1 MLPKIRFTLALILS
15 ITCLQ
20 LSAQDPLLDLLEK
33 ELVREFTQLKK
44 QEIPAYHISYRVS
57 DMDVTEISGSHG
69 CLEQNRRNN
78 SRVLTTMI
86 RVGSPDLDN
95 FHAIRG
101 SGIFSYQGITELPL
115 DTNEAGITQLLWQT
129 TNSAYQ
135 SALEKLG
142 RIKGSNAINAEEE
155 DKSPDFNLETPEK
168 YIEPIRK
175 ISIDQKTEELLIAKV
190 KKFSAPFYNNVF
202 ITNSLVRYSISSNR
216 KYLVSSEGTK
226 IAENRNA
233 IELTIACSGIAK
245 DGMDLPLFK
254 TYFVRDLK
262 SLPSDEL
269 VMEVV
274 KGMISKIA
282 EMRKSPVVDSYS
294 GPALLS
300 GSATGVFFHEI
311 FGHRIEAS
319 RLKTIDDAQTF
330 KKKVNEQVLHP
341 DLSVIFDPTLST
353 FKGFALNGSYIYD
366 DEGVKGKRVV
376 VVDKGILKD
385 FLTGRTPISGFAKS
399 NGHGRAMEG
408 FAPVSRQSNFILES
422 QKHYSEK
429 ELRELFISEL
439 KKRNLEFGYYF
450 KEVTGGFAVTGRI
463 NPNVFNVT
471 PNEVYRVYTDG
482 RPDELVRGINLV
494 GTPLAMFSEI
504 EAVGGD
510 YGLFTG
516 YCGAESGSV
525 PVSSV
530 CPMMFVRK
538 IELQKKAIPA
548 GNTPPI
554 DMPK

>member
-1 MLPKIRFTLALILS
+1 MFSKIKFTLAIILS

-33 ELVREFTQLKK
+33 ELIREFTELKK

-57 DMDVTEISGSHG
+57 DMDITEIFGSHG

-78 SRVLTTMI
+78 NRVLTAMI
-86 RVGSPDLDN
+86 RVGSPELDN

-129 TNSAYQ
+129 TNTAYQ
-135 SALEKLG
+135 SAVEKLG

-168 YIEPIRK
+168 YIEPIQK
-175 ISIDQKTEELLIAKV
+175 LSIDKKTEDLLIAKV

-245 DGMDLPLFK
+245 DGMDLPLYK

-269 VMEVV
+269 IMEEV
-274 KGMISKIA
+274 KSMISKIA
-282 EMRKSPVVDSYS
+282 EMRKAPVVESYS

-439 KKRNLEFGYYF
+439 KKQNLEFGYFF

-471 PNEVYRVYTDG
+471 PNEVYRIYTDG

>member
-1 MLPKIRFTLALILS
+1 MFSKIKFTLAIILS

-33 ELVREFTQLKK
+33 ELIREFTELKK

-57 DMDVTEISGSHG
+57 DMDITEISGSHG

-78 SRVLTTMI
+78 NRVLTAMI
-86 RVGSPDLDN
+86 RVGSPELDN

-129 TNSAYQ
+129 TNTAYQ
-135 SALEKLG
+135 SAVEKLG

-168 YIEPIRK
+168 YIEPIQK
-175 ISIDQKTEELLIAKV
+175 LSIDKKTEDLLIAKV

-245 DGMDLPLFK
+245 DGMDLPLYK

-269 VMEVV
+269 IMEEV
-274 KGMISKIA
+274 KSMISKIA
-282 EMRKSPVVDSYS
+282 EMRKAPVVESYS

-439 KKRNLEFGYYF
+439 KKQNLEFGYFF

-471 PNEVYRVYTDG
+471 PNEVYRIYTDG

>member
-1 MLPKIRFTLALILS
+1 MLPKNRFTLALILS

-33 ELVREFTQLKK
+33 ELIREFTELKK

-57 DMDVTEISGSHG
+57 DMDITEISGSHG

-78 SRVLTTMI
+78 NRVLTAMI
-86 RVGSPDLDN
+86 RVGTPELDN
-95 FHAIRG
+95 FHSIRG

-115 DTNEAGITQLLWQT
+115 DTNEAGIAQLLWQT
-129 TNSAYQ
+129 TNTAYQ
-135 SALEKLG
+135 SAVEKLG

-168 YIEPIRK
+168 YIEPAK
-175 ISIDQKTEELLIAKV
+175 KLSIDKKTEDLLITKV

-245 DGMDLPLFK
+245 DGMDLPLYK

-262 SLPSDEL
+262 SLPSDEFI
-269 VMEVV
+269 MEEVRS
-274 KGMISKIA
+274 MIGKIA
-282 EMRKSPVVDSYS
+282 EMRKAPVVESYS

-330 KKKVNEQVLHP
+330 KKKVSEQVLHP

-353 FKGFALNGSYIYD
+353 FKGFALNGSYTYD
-366 DEGVKGKRVV
+366 DEGVKGKKVV

-385 FLTGRTPISGFAKS
+385 FLTGRTPITGFAKS

-408 FAPVSRQSNFILES
+408 FAPVSRQSNLILES
-422 QKHYSEK
+422 QKHYSETQ
-429 ELRELFISEL
+429 LRELFISEL
-439 KKRNLEFGYYF
+439 KKQNLEFGYYF
-450 KEVTGGFAVTGRI
+450 KEVTGGFTVTGRI

-471 PNEVYRVYTDG
+471 PNEVYRIYADG
-482 RPDELVRGINLV
+482 RTDELVRGVNLV
-494 GTPLAMFSEI
+494 GTPLSMFSEI

>member
-471 PNEVYRVYTDG
+471 PNEVYRIYTDG